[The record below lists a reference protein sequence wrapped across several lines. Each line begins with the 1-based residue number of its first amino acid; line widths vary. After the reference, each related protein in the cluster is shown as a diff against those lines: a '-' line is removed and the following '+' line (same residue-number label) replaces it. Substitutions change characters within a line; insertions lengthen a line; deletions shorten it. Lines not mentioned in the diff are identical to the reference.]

1 MAVFTPVS
9 MHDLRPWLM
18 RYAVGEA
25 QDIRGIEAGIDNSNF
40 FVTTGQGEYVLTL
53 FERLTAE
60 QLPYYL
66 NLMAHLA
73 SHDILVASPISDMN
87 GNVLSELCGKPAA
100 LVVKLEGDWLRE
112 PLPEHCA
119 QVGAMMAKMHIAGR
133 EYTHYQPNLRG
144 LSWLM
149 ETAPLVLGYLTEEN
163 ALFLRD
169 EMELVDS
176 FARSETFGKLPY
188 GPIHADLFRNNVM
201 FDNNRLSG
209 FFDFYFAGDDTFIF
223 DVAVAVNDW
232 CIWLDT
238 GELDEAR
245 TRAFL
250 DAYNQVRPFTQEE
263 KEVWQTTLRIAAL
276 RFWLSRLYDYHL
288 PREAQMLTPHD
299 PAHFGRILR
308 SRATGTVFPLS
319 K

>member
-9 MHDLRPWLM
+9 MQELQPWLS

-40 FVTTGQGEYVLTL
+40 FVTTGQGEFVLTL

-66 NLMAHLA
+66 NLMGHLA
-73 SHDILVASPISDMN
+73 RHDIKVASPISDRN
-87 GNVLSELCGKPAA
+87 GHVLGELCGKPAA
-100 LVVKLEGDWLRE
+100 LVVKLEGDWIRQPQ
-112 PLPEHCA
+112 PLHCA
-119 QVGAMMAKMHIAGR
+119 QVGAMMAKMHIAGK
-133 EYTHYQPNLRG
+133 EYSRYQPNLRG
-144 LSWLM
+144 ISWLL
-149 ETAPLVLGYLTEEN
+149 ETAPLVLEYLTEEN
-163 ALFLRD
+163 ALFLR
-169 EMELVDS
+169 EEIELIERFS
-176 FARSETFGKLPY
+176 RSEVFGKLPF
-188 GPIHADLFRNNVM
+188 GPVHADLFRNNVM
-201 FDNNRLSG
+201 FDDNELSG

-245 TRAFL
+245 VRAFL
-250 DAYNQVRPFTQEE
+250 DAYNAVRPFTGHE

-276 RFWLSRLYDYHL
+276 RFWLSRLYDYYL
-288 PREAQMLTPHD
+288 PREAQMLVPHD
-299 PAHFGRILR
+299 PAHFERILR
-308 SRATGTVFPLS
+308 SRASGPVFPLV